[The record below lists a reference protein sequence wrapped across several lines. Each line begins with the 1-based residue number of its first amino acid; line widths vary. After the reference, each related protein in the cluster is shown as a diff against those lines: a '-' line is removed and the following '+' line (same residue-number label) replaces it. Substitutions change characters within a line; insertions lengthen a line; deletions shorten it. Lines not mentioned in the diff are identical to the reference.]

1 MPGQPDGRTQRQ
13 ASPGPKMS
21 RAENATAAVARTPRR
36 FWNVPN
42 SLTVSRLV
50 LAVAVYGLIEF
61 QAYAWALAVFLVAAA
76 TDALDGYF
84 ARLLKQES
92 PLGRQLDPLI
102 DKVIVAGCYIYLTT
116 IPDTGVRPWMVTAI
130 VVRELLI
137 QGLRSLIE
145 GRASPSARTAGKL
158 KTVVQC
164 ASISAVLLVLWLQS
178 SSPPFLAWVR
188 DGLTWLA
195 VALTIY
201 SGLVY
206 IRIAMPSLRRAV
218 LVVTPSRRPVRA
230 RRESGRQ
237 TRRAVGGRPAG
248 AAGAAARGGRRPGGL
263 RHEPGRGMDDES
275 IEPLPQPLCRPAAR
289 PRPVRGAPVGVPAR
303 RRCPAGRTRRVAMA
317 PRDPSERSARP
328 SRGRS
333 RPA

>member
-1 MPGQPDGRTQRQ
+1 
-13 ASPGPKMS
+13 MS
-21 RAENATAAVARTPRR
+21 RAENATATAARTPRR

-61 QAYAWALAVFLVAAA
+61 GAYAWALGLFLVAAA

-102 DKVIVAGCYIYLTT
+102 DKVIVAGCYIYLAT

-137 QGLRSLIE
+137 QGLRSLLE
-145 GRASPSARTAGKL
+145 GKGQPFGARTAGKL

-164 ASISAVLLVLWLQS
+164 ASIAAILLLLWLQTPVPS
-178 SSPPFLAWVR
+178 TLSWIR

-206 IRIAMPSLRRAV
+206 LRIAMPSLRR
-218 LVVTPSRRPVRA
+218 
-230 RRESGRQ
+230 ESSQ
-237 TRRAVGGRPAG
+237 
-248 AAGAAARGGRRPGGL
+248 
-263 RHEPGRGMDDES
+263 
-275 IEPLPQPLCRPAAR
+275 
-289 PRPVRGAPVGVPAR
+289 
-303 RRCPAGRTRRVAMA
+303 
-317 PRDPSERSARP
+317 
-328 SRGRS
+328 
-333 RPA
+333 

>member
-1 MPGQPDGRTQRQ
+1 
-13 ASPGPKMS
+13 MS
-21 RAENATAAVARTPRR
+21 RAENATAAVARSPRR

-42 SLTVSRLV
+42 SLTVSRLG

-61 QAYAWALAVFLVAAA
+61 QSYAWALAVFLVAAA

-102 DKVIVAGCYIYLTT
+102 DKVIVAGCYIYLAT
-116 IPDTGVRPWMVTAI
+116 IPDTGVKPWMVTAI

-137 QGLRSLIE
+137 QGLRSLLE
-145 GRASPSARTAGKL
+145 GQGQPFGARTAGKL

-164 ASISAVLLVLWLQS
+164 ASISAVLLVLWLHTTA
-178 SSPPFLAWVR
+178 PPWLAWTR

-206 IRIAMPSLRRAV
+206 IRVAMPSLR
-218 LVVTPSRRPVRA
+218 
-230 RRESGRQ
+230 
-237 TRRAVGGRPAG
+237 G
-248 AAGAAARGGRRPGGL
+248 A
-263 RHEPGRGMDDES
+263 S
-275 IEPLPQPLCRPAAR
+275 
-289 PRPVRGAPVGVPAR
+289 
-303 RRCPAGRTRRVAMA
+303 
-317 PRDPSERSARP
+317 
-328 SRGRS
+328 
-333 RPA
+333 